1 MKNYLALHIDF
12 DFLVGTVCADEN
24 NLSYPIKNG
33 NDEFLWFYF
42 YNDPYSNIVSFGKE
56 NQRHCSEGKTN
67 YYGNFIELIE
77 NDTNTFSIGEY
88 EYTIIE
94 LLRYS
99 KIIDKLKNEFSTKTL
114 ESPDNIPTLLTFSLS
129 IGELAKQKLVD
140 YLKRQGFNIVS
151 YTIPLAELSC
161 YFALKNSN
169 VNYANGNIVTFLE
182 ASNSNLHLLKL
193 MFTADYFILDGK
205 PETKQGL
212 GIDPRKRALLKFVI
226 NKIGTMG
233 ILTEQEKET
242 EYKIMEPKT
251 DEWLN
256 RLDMQTGNAPVDINE
271 SLSKMPNAKR
281 RILIYKDRIA
291 EFTNSDIKL
300 MLDTYN
306 DYVKRNISQDVSAI
320 ILLGNCFQNDIIKS
334 KFQNLIPQDRLYVF
348 ANKDIQNVLSVY
360 PKIDF
365 KRYISEQGR
374 IEAKA
379 ETDKQ
384 KKAEELAKAAAK
396 AKAKK
401 DAEDKAAADAQQEK
415 DRQKAV
421 QLYEQ
426 AVKLDK
432 EESLDDAL
440 VKIKD
445 AINCDSER
453 REYHLFRDS
462 LNAKIKERNDKTE
475 KFNSWHKDAE
485 NYEQSGN
492 LKAALEAYKE
502 AQAIFDSDYLRK
514 KIVQLKKDIEK
525 QANEIKIN
533 SFIDIAITLSDK
545 GKFEDAINNINKAL
559 EIDPA
564 NKTAK
569 ETLQNIYTQQHNFE
583 VDNKYKKTVNQ
594 ADTFFNEQSFDEAIA
609 KYNDA
614 LKIKPDEKY
623 CQAQIAKIKD
633 LIRKQEN
640 REKAEQIIAEA
651 DRLFADGNW
660 GSAKSKYEEAE
671 NICPQQKDLQNKVKQ
686 CDDKIKAKENK
697 FGELVFEATI
707 AEKKGKFSDALNL
720 LEQALKIKYNDE
732 IKSKIKKLNF
742 KIEFTKEEVNI
753 GNNDFPHQKT
763 SKVENDDF
771 LNLKTSKVENDDFL
785 NLKTGKVEN
794 DGDDD
799 FLNVKKKDK
808 NDFSNW

>member
-12 DFLVGTVCADEN
+12 DFLAGTVCADEN

-33 NDEFLWFYF
+33 NDDFLWLYF

-56 NQRHCSEGKTN
+56 NQKHCSEGKTN

-77 NDTNTFSIGEY
+77 SDNNTFSIGEY
-88 EYTIIE
+88 EYPIIE

-99 KIIDKLKNEFSTKTL
+99 KIIDKLKNEFSTRTL
-114 ESPDNIPTLLTFSLS
+114 ESQDNIPTLLTFSLS

-161 YFALKNSN
+161 YYALKNSN
-169 VNYANGNIVTFLE
+169 VNYANGNSVTFLE

-281 RILIYKDRIA
+281 RVLIYKDRIA

-300 MLDTYN
+300 ILDTYH

-348 ANKDIQNVLSVY
+348 ANKDIQNILSVY

-365 KRYISEQGR
+365 KRYIDQEAR
-374 IEAKA
+374 IKA
-379 ETDKQ
+379 LAQAEEQ
-384 KKAEELAKAAAK
+384 KKAEQRAL
-396 AKAKK
+396 
-401 DAEDKAAADAQQEK
+401 EDKIRKEQEAEEKRFAEEKKAEENRKEAQKRYRRAMES
-415 DRQKAV
+415 
-421 QLYEQ
+421 
-426 AVKLDK
+426 DK
-432 EESLDDAL
+432 ENKLQDALANIENAISLDHENVEYKHLADTL
-440 VKIKD
+440 KKKIKD
-445 AINCDSER
+445 LS
-453 REYHLFRDS
+453 
-462 LNAKIKERNDKTE
+462 DKTE
-475 KFNSWHKDAE
+475 KYKSWLKDAE
-485 NYEQSGN
+485 SYEQSGDLN
-492 LKAALEAYKE
+492 NALKAYKY
-502 AQAIFDSDYLRK
+502 AQDVFDSSELRK
-514 KIVQLKKDIEK
+514 KIVETETKIE
-525 QANEIKIN
+525 QQTNETKIN
-533 SFIDIAITLSDK
+533 GFISIAVALSEK
-545 GKFEDAINNINKAL
+545 GKWEDAINNINKAL

-569 ETLQNIYTQQHNFE
+569 ETLHNIYTQQHHRE
-583 VDNKYKKTVNQ
+583 
-594 ADTFFNEQSFDEAIA
+594 E
-609 KYNDA
+609 
-614 LKIKPDEKY
+614 
-623 CQAQIAKIKD
+623 D
-633 LIRKQEN
+633 LIRQKEM
-640 REKAEQIIAEA
+640 REKAEKIVAEA
-651 DRLFADGNW
+651 DSLFANENW
-660 GSAKSKYEEAE
+660 ETAKSKYEEAE
-671 NICPQQKDLQNKVKQ
+671 KLFPNDETLQSKIKQ
-686 CDDKIKAKENK
+686 CVEKIKAKKDE
-697 FGELVFEATI
+697 FDEFVFNANI
-707 AEKKGKFSDALNL
+707 AEKKGNLSEALNL
-720 LEQALKIKYNDE
+720 LEQALKIKYDDE
-732 IKSKIKKLNF
+732 IKSKIKKLHF
-742 KIEFTKEEVNI
+742 KIEFAQEAVSESSKKKVNI
-753 GNNDFPHQKT
+753 GNNGFP
-763 SKVENDDF
+763 
-771 LNLKTSKVENDDFL
+771 NLKTNKVENDDFL
-785 NLKTGKVEN
+785 NLKTGKAEN
-794 DGDDD
+794 DNFLNLKTGKAENNGDDD
-799 FLNVKKKDK
+799 FLNVKKKNK
-808 NDFSNW
+808 NDFSNSKYIV